1 MAGHLLEELMKYSA
15 SDAYPLHMPGHKR
28 RISMLEHPYAIDIT
42 EIEGFD
48 NLHHAEGLLLEAQQR
63 AAALYGADETFYLV
77 NGSTC
82 GILSAVA
89 ACVPRGGRIL
99 MARNCHK
106 AVYHAVFLNGLRA
119 SYLYPEMDA
128 VRGISGA
135 IQASAV
141 REALKE
147 QRKTQERQEN
157 PGKQAGTHE
166 IREAMAEQPDIA
178 AVLVTSPTYDGVVSD
193 IRSIAKEVHAAGA
206 VLIVDEAHGAHFAMH
221 PYFPDSALACGAD
234 IVINSLHKTLPSL
247 TQTALLHVQDDRVD
261 RRKLRKYL
269 GIYQTSSPSY
279 VLMAGMDGCIDQLTE
294 QGRELF
300 DGFTGRLALLRK
312 RLQQMRC
319 LHLVEG
325 AEDGLDA
332 FAYDCSKVLI
342 STERAAI
349 SGPELADILRR
360 EYHLEPEMAAPGYV
374 TAILTI
380 GDTEEGFSRLEQAL
394 LEIDERLQYD
404 PKTAVQGN
412 GCTAGDLE
420 KENNGRNRG
429 SCTVGR
435 REGRNAGACTAGN
448 VKNGAGTAALYRIQ
462 NEEVLT
468 IEEAESSPCEVVR
481 LQESAGHISAEF
493 VYLYPPGIPLLV
505 PGERIS
511 EELLAQ
517 LAGCQ
522 TVGLELQGLADH
534 TGETISVVRE

>member
-1 MAGHLLEELMKYSA
+1 
-15 SDAYPLHMPGHKR
+15 
-28 RISMLEHPYAIDIT
+28 
-42 EIEGFD
+42 
-48 NLHHAEGLLLEAQQR
+48 
-63 AAALYGADETFYLV
+63 
-77 NGSTC
+77 
-82 GILSAVA
+82 
-89 ACVPRGGRIL
+89 
-99 MARNCHK
+99 
-106 AVYHAVFLNGLRA
+106 
-119 SYLYPEMDA
+119 
-128 VRGISGA
+128 
-135 IQASAV
+135 
-141 REALKE
+141 
-147 QRKTQERQEN
+147 
-157 PGKQAGTHE
+157 
-166 IREAMAEQPDIA
+166 
-178 AVLVTSPTYDGVVSD
+178 
-193 IRSIAKEVHAAGA
+193 
-206 VLIVDEAHGAHFAMH
+206 
-221 PYFPDSALACGAD
+221 
-234 IVINSLHKTLPSL
+234 
-247 TQTALLHVQDDRVD
+247 
-261 RRKLRKYL
+261 
-269 GIYQTSSPSY
+269 
-279 VLMAGMDGCIDQLTE
+279 
-294 QGRELF
+294 
-300 DGFTGRLALLRK
+300 
-312 RLQQMRC
+312 
-319 LHLVEG
+319 
-325 AEDGLDA
+325 
-332 FAYDCSKVLI
+332 
-342 STERAAI
+342 
-349 SGPELADILRR
+349 
-360 EYHLEPEMAAPGYV
+360 V